1 MREGPRGPFLGCSGY
16 PKCRNIVDC
25 DAQGNPV
32 KPVETGIN
40 CEKCGKP
47 ASRLSLPRA
56 VLRSVLLVLEQSV
69 LHVKNSA
76 RLLSILTKELALP
89 PERIKVIVNRYG
101 KHSAVT
107 LEDVQRALGL
117 ANVVTVPN
125 YFELSL
131 DSIDTG
137 MPLFDLDKDTVL
149 VRSLRDLQAHINGVT
164 RPART
169 GLLGRLPLFARR

>member
-1 MREGPRGPFLGCSGY
+1 MCTVPRSVVLSRDLQAERLAKLLEMLTAQY
-16 PKCRNIVDC
+16 QHVIVDSPHQI
-25 DAQGNPV
+25 DALNATVFGM
-32 KPVETGIN
+32 
-40 CEKCGKP
+40 
-47 ASRLSLPRA
+47 A
-56 VLRSVLLVLEQSV
+56 RSVLLVLEQSV

-89 PERIKVIVNRYG
+89 QERIRVIVNRYS
-101 KHSAVT
+101 KRSAVT

-137 MPLFDLDKDTVL
+137 MPLFDLDKDTAL
-149 VRSLRDLQAHINGVT
+149 VRSLRDLQAHLNGVT
-164 RPART
+164 RPGRT

>member
-1 MREGPRGPFLGCSGY
+1 M
-16 PKCRNIVDC
+16 
-25 DAQGNPV
+25 
-32 KPVETGIN
+32 
-40 CEKCGKP
+40 
-47 ASRLSLPRA
+47 
-56 VLRSVLLVLEQSV
+56 LEQSV

-76 RLLSILTKELALP
+76 RLLSILTRELALP
-89 PERIKVIVNRYG
+89 QERIKVIVNRYS

-137 MPLFDLDKDTVL
+137 MPLFDLDKDTAL
-149 VRSLRDLQAHINGVT
+149 VRSLRDLQAHLNGVT

-169 GLLGRLPLFARR
+169 GLLGMFARR